1 MAKTYGEQEQRVVLR
16 SVSWDTYERLLR
28 DHENSSAPRFTYDH
42 GTLEVMSPLS
52 EHERYNRS
60 IAAVVMVLCEEMG
73 INFDDLGSTT
83 FRREETCR
91 GFEPD
96 SCFYIHGA
104 PRVRGKDRIDLR
116 TNPPPDLVVEID
128 ITHPA
133 LDKLPIY
140 AEFGVPEVWRYE
152 GRSLRI
158 LRLAGERYVESAHS
172 WVLPGV
178 ATDALADLV
187 EESKH
192 LERIVWLQHVRGWAR
207 TVRETGGGT
216 ST

>member
-42 GTLEVMSPLS
+42 GTLEVMSPLP

-60 IAAVVMVLCEEMG
+60 IAVLVVVLCEEMG

-83 FRREETCR
+83 FRREETRR

-104 PRVRGKDRIDLR
+104 PHVRGKDRIDLR
-116 TNPPPDLVVEID
+116 TDPPPDLVVEID
-128 ITHPA
+128 ITHPS

-140 AEFGVPEVWRYE
+140 AEFGVPEVWRYD
-152 GRSLRI
+152 GRRLRI
-158 LRLAGERYVESAHS
+158 LHLEREGYVESARS

-192 LERIVWLQHVRGWAR
+192 LECIVWLQHVREWAH
-207 TVRETGGGT
+207 TIREASSGT